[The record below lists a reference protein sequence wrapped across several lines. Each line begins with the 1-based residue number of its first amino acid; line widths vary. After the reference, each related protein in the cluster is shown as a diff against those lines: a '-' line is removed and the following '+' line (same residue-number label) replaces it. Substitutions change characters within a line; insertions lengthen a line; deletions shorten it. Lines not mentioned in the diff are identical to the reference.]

1 MLKQMIKQVLLYIV
15 VFLGG
20 TTLLLSQEQ
29 HSTSEN
35 NTEKEPGLELVVS
48 GLLMYSP
55 EHSHSDFATEIHLTY
70 WTTHT
75 WAFGIGYTMLF
86 EEDKRIGH
94 ELAALISHKRW
105 SFLTINVGPSF
116 SLPNAHKDTEIS
128 AYLESE
134 FALKIGNLHAGPT
147 LGILA
152 GKEFRL
158 FGGLHLS
165 YEF

>member
-1 MLKQMIKQVLLYIV
+1 MTKQLFFFIV
-15 VFLGG
+15 AFLGG
-20 TTLLLSQEQ
+20 TTMLISQEL
-29 HSTSEN
+29 HNPASEH

-94 ELAALISHKRW
+94 EVAALVSHKRW
-105 SFLTINVGPSF
+105 SFLTINFGPSF
-116 SLPNAHKDTEIS
+116 SLPNAHKNTELS
-128 AYLESE
+128 GYLESE
-134 FALKIGNLHAGPT
+134 FAFKIGSLHAGPT

-152 GKEFRL
+152 GKEFRV

>member
-1 MLKQMIKQVLLYIV
+1 ML
-15 VFLGG
+15 
-20 TTLLLSQEQ
+20 TAQEHQ
-29 HSTSEN
+29 NHIDS
-35 NTEKEPGLELVVS
+35 NTEKNPGLELVVS
-48 GLLMYSP
+48 GLLIYAP
-55 EHSHSDFATEIHLTY
+55 EHSNSDVATEIHLTY

-94 ELAALISHKRW
+94 EVAALISHKRW
-105 SFLTINVGPSF
+105 SFLTLNVGPSF

-134 FALKIGNLHAGPT
+134 FAFKIGHLHAGPT

-158 FGGLHLS
+158 FGGFHLS

>member
-1 MLKQMIKQVLLYIV
+1 MTKRLLLYILYIVGGISV
-15 VFLGG
+15 V
-20 TTLLLSQEQ
+20 TAQEHQ
-29 HSTSEN
+29 NHDAKKDEGKN
-35 NTEKEPGLELVVS
+35 PGLELVVS
-48 GLLMYSP
+48 GLLIYTP
-55 EHSHSDFATEIHLTY
+55 EHRSSDFATEIHLTY

-94 ELAALISHKRW
+94 ELAALISHKQW

-134 FALKIGNLHAGPT
+134 FAFKIGNIHAGPT
-147 LGILA
+147 LGMLA

-158 FGGLHLS
+158 FGGFHLS
-165 YEF
+165 YDF